1 MSEGTHLNQKK
12 LEKEMELIYRGIKY
26 KSNNLAVLNSTEKK
40 QTIYQR
46 KSLKP
51 IRHSKF
57 PVVKYCKQ
65 LFCSS
70 KSAVCHPVKFW
81 NRHKSQHIENCWKID
96 VVEQLDSC
104 WKTTLYIEQ
113 VKSLPEKPLV
123 ELKYRGI
130 TYYR

>member
-1 MSEGTHLNQKK
+1 
-12 LEKEMELIYRGIKY
+12 MELIYRGIRY

-40 QTIYQR
+40 QTIYQ
-46 KSLKP
+46 KISFKP
-51 IRHSKF
+51 VINSKF

-70 KSAVCHPVKFW
+70 KLVVCHPVKFW

-96 VVEQLDSC
+96 VVKQLDSC

-113 VKSLPEKPLV
+113 VKTLPARPPIQ
-123 ELKYRGI
+123 LKYRGVV
-130 TYYR
+130 YYREF